1 MELAVTEIRNILTRT
16 TGFLKTVT
24 SHSVQPYRGC
34 SFGNALCGVGC
45 YVQHNPYVTQGR
57 PWGSFLEVRKN
68 GADSYRLHVDR
79 ERRWARKSR
88 GKFGVFLSS
97 STEPFLPQEFRYRV
111 TEKLLHAML
120 ESPPDLLILQTHSHW
135 VTEYLEIHRQLH
147 RCCDLRVHVSIE
159 TDIEEFPGLPPH
171 ASSVER
177 RFDAA
182 RTLKESGIRTVITVS
197 PLMPIQEPE
206 PFFSR
211 IAECADAVVIDHF
224 VQGDG
229 SADGSRTERTALPAA
244 MAAVRPDSVDVA
256 YRDRMV
262 ETAKQYLPGRVGVNI
277 DGFAGR
283 YRA

>member
-45 YVQHNPYVTQGR
+45 YVQHNPYATQGR

-135 VTEYLEIHRQLH
+135 AGSEMKTHK
-147 RCCDLRVHVSIE
+147 S
-159 TDIEEFPGLPPH
+159 
-171 ASSVER
+171 
-177 RFDAA
+177 
-182 RTLKESGIRTVITVS
+182 
-197 PLMPIQEPE
+197 
-206 PFFSR
+206 
-211 IAECADAVVIDHF
+211 AVVII
-224 VQGDG
+224 
-229 SADGSRTERTALPAA
+229 SPAL
-244 MAAVRPDSVDVA
+244 
-256 YRDRMV
+256 
-262 ETAKQYLPGRVGVNI
+262 G
-277 DGFAGR
+277 
-283 YRA
+283 